1 MGIMPYVQC
10 SNLMSERIRQRPR
23 RGWPGSQSK
32 SDVLSSIA

>member
-1 MGIMPYVQC
+1 MGIMLYVQC